1 MLSLRLMKHSS
12 NGLLG
17 WHYSEAVIK
26 LWNLKF
32 YFCFITLGH
41 FLLLSSSPA
50 AEDSGICDYHLT
62 SPVLPGSYRNCL
74 FQVALYEAGPAVG
87 NLTLLIKP
95 VLSGSAIHSVVLN
108 HKSREHSRSA
118 NTLTVQR
125 APHVTVMPFVWNS
138 YLFIY
143 LFGMQ
148 HMSIKSHTANPAS
161 LIEVPVKLRSS
172 L

>member
-1 MLSLRLMKHSS
+1 MVDALSEIDETFVQWLNR
-12 NGLLG
+12 
-17 WHYSEAVIK
+17 WHYSEAVIN
-26 LWNLKF
+26 LSNLKF
-32 YFCFITLGH
+32 CFCFFTLGH
-41 FLLLSSSPA
+41 FLLLSSSHA

-95 VLSGSAIHSVVLN
+95 VPSGSAIHSVVLN
-108 HKSREHSRSA
+108 HKSHEHSRSA
-118 NTLTVQR
+118 NTEYKGLHMTPLCRLYGIV
-125 APHVTVMPFVWNS
+125 
-138 YLFIY
+138 IY
-143 LFGMQ
+143 LFSVQ

-161 LIEVPVKLRSS
+161 LIEVPVKLKSS